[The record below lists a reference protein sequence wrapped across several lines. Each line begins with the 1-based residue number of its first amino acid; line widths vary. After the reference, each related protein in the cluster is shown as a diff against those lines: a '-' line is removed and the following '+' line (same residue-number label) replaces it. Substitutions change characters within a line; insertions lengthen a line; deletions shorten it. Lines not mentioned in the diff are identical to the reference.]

1 MSLTDIVSALNQS
14 WLAEAGLVCFL
25 AAFAVIV
32 AHLFRKGHR
41 AEDHAAASIPLNDAP
56 LFNTPPTHAQGT
68 HHASAA

>member
-32 AHLFRKGHR
+32 VRLFRKGHR
-41 AEDHAAASIPLNDAP
+41 AEDRAAASIPLNDAP
-56 LFNTPPTHAQGT
+56 LFSEPRTHPKGT
-68 HHASAA
+68 NHASAA